1 MSVIDKAAAQFRE
14 RLSGELK
21 FVECPEWG
29 EKDKP
34 LKVYYKPAI
43 NFKAQEKIYALVN
56 AGKSSE
62 AVCQTLII
70 RALDEEGNHL
80 FRQTDMPKF
89 MHEVD
94 PEIVAGIVT
103 QMQPDEDDVATLKK
117 S

>member
-1 MSVIDKAAAQFRE
+1 MSIIETAAAQFRE
-14 RLSGELK
+14 KLNGELK

-34 LKVYYKPAI
+34 LKIYYKPAI
-43 NFKAQEKIYALVN
+43 NFKSQEKIFALVN

-70 RALDEEGNHL
+70 RALDEEGNHI
-80 FRQTDMPKF
+80 FRQTDMPKL

-94 PEIVAGIVT
+94 PEVVATIVT
-103 QMQPDEDDVATLKK
+103 EMSPDEDDAATLKK